1 MLEATSMLE
10 LRDVEVRFNLKRI
23 GLFGAVPQLRAVDG
37 VSLSVQQGKTMA
49 IVGESGSGKTT
60 LALAIARLVPV
71 ASGEIQ
77 MGDIDLLSLTGES
90 LRTHRQNMQF
100 IFQDPTLH

>member
-37 VSLSVQQGKTMA
+37 VSLSVNRVQ
-49 IVGESGSGKTT
+49 E
-60 LALAIARLVPV
+60 RP
-71 ASGEIQ
+71 
-77 MGDIDLLSLTGES
+77 
-90 LRTHRQNMQF
+90 HW
-100 IFQDPTLH
+100 H